1 MTRRMVLRNVW
12 IMFFAMVLI
21 AALPFHANQKLPI
34 PKSLFKFLLAMA
46 LVVVQTKLHV
56 LIVS

>member
-21 AALPFHANQKLPI
+21 AALPFHI